1 MLTPVAPAS
10 RAAALP
16 LPAAEERRRFIYFLR
31 SVVLSVLALGVGFL
45 WAGFV
50 APGIANIV
58 LGAGFAAILAWGL
71 SGRGRQLPG
80 THLTLVWG
88 LLAMLVNAALTGGQ
102 ASYALWFLA
111 LLPLLS
117 AFIGGR
123 AVAWGWA
130 AIAMA
135 AAALVWALQ
144 QSGRLPVSG
153 DATLPASM
161 LLLAHLVLIF
171 MAATFAG
178 AARHASERHIQLLG
192 EKLAAERAAHDHA
205 ETARQMEEQ
214 ARHSAEAASH
224 SKSRFLATMSHEM
237 RTPLNAVIGFNN
249 LLLDLDLSPRERQ
262 LAELAQ
268 QSGESLL
275 QLIND
280 ILDLSK
286 IEAGHLELEPL
297 VFDPRVVVREALA
310 MVERQAAAKGLTLEC
325 EVTAPGGLRG
335 DPSRLRQI
343 LVNLLGNAVKFTDA
357 GRVVLRCWP
366 VTGEGGAEWLR
377 FEVTDTGI
385 GIDEASQ
392 AHLFQPF
399 TQADASTTRRFGG
412 TGLGLAICRELASLM
427 GGSISLASA
436 PGAGATF
443 RVELPFAPVPEAA
456 WPSPSAATAALP
468 AATARRCRVLLA
480 EDNAVNQIMAREM
493 LKRLGCQVDVVGNGR
508 EAIEAWQRLP
518 YDLVFMDCDMPEMD
532 GFAACREIR
541 RQEGGQQHVPVIA
554 ITAAA
559 IAGDRD
565 KCLAAGMDDYLAK
578 PVRLHE
584 MQAVL
589 ERNLSRLRDPV
600 A

>member
-1 MLTPVAPAS
+1 MSHPRVPAS
-10 RAAALP
+10 ALP

-31 SVVLSVLALGVGFL
+31 SAVLSVLALGVGFL
-45 WAGFV
+45 WAGFPTPGV
-50 APGIANIV
+50 AN
-58 LGAGFAAILAWGL
+58 LGLSAGFAVILAWGL
-71 SGRGRQLPG
+71 AARGRQLVA

-88 LLAMLVNAALTGGQ
+88 LLAILVNAGLTGGQ
-102 ASYALWFLA
+102 HSYALWFLA

-117 AFIGGR
+117 AFVGGR

-130 AIAMA
+130 GVAMA
-135 AAALVWALQ
+135 AAALVWALD
-144 QSGRLPVSG
+144 QSGRLP
-153 DATLPASM
+153 ATGLAALPAPM

-171 MAATFAG
+171 MATTFAG

-192 EKLAAERAAHDHA
+192 EKLVAERAAHGHA
-205 ETARQMEEQ
+205 ETARQLEEQ
-214 ARHSAEAASH
+214 ARRVAEAASH
-224 SKSRFLATMSHEM
+224 SKTHFLATMSHEM

-249 LLLDLDLSPRERQ
+249 LLLDLNLGPRERQ

-286 IEAGHLELEPL
+286 IEAGHLELESL
-297 VFDPRVVVREALA
+297 VFDPNAVVKEALA
-310 MVERQAAAKGLTLEC
+310 MVERQAADKGLALEC

-343 LVNLLGNAVKFTDA
+343 LVNLLGNAVKFTEQ
-357 GRVVLRCWP
+357 GRIVLRCWP

-377 FEVTDTGI
+377 FEVADTGL
-385 GIDEASQ
+385 GIDEALQ
-392 AHLFQPF
+392 ARLFQPF
-399 TQADASTTRRFGG
+399 TQAEASTPRRYGG

-443 RVELPFAPVPEAA
+443 RVELPFAAVPVAE
-456 WPSPSAATAALP
+456 WPQPPAAALP
-468 AATARRCRVLLA
+468 ASVSPHRHCRVLLA

-508 EAIEAWQRLP
+508 EAIEAWAQQP
-518 YDLVFMDCDMPEMD
+518 YDLVFMDCDMPVLD
-532 GFAACREIR
+532 GFEACREIR
-541 RQEGGQQHVPVIA
+541 GQEGRHRHTPVIA

-559 IAGDRD
+559 IAGDRE
-565 KCLAAGMDDYLAK
+565 KCLAAGMDDYLPK

-584 MQAVL
+584 MKAVL
-589 ERNLSRLRDPV
+589 ERNLARLREP
-600 A
+600 AA